1 MSKHSDSFA
10 EKVDLQNESLP
21 ASIFRAYDIRGVAD
35 SELTASNVELIARA
49 IASEALDI
57 GISTLLIGFD
67 ARLSS
72 PVLSKAL
79 IKGVLET
86 GCNVINLGL
95 IPTPMLYFATH
106 TCQTTSGVMLT
117 ASHNPANYNGLKIV
131 FNKTCLADNQ
141 IQQIRSR
148 VTAGELRKGTGQ
160 YSELNT
166 SESYLTAICSRIK
179 LSKPLKL
186 VIDCGNAVP
195 GVIAPALFER
205 LGCDVIPLFCEL
217 DGSFPNHHPDPTDPK
232 NMKQLAAEVVL
243 QKADLGIAFDGDGD
257 RLGLVT
263 NKGEIISTDKL
274 LMLLVKSIAPH
285 YPGQPIIYDV
295 KSSTAIAQLITE
307 LGAVPV
313 MHRSGHSFMKQKM
326 LETNAPL
333 GGEYAAHVFIKDRW
347 FGFDDG
353 LYAAARVVESISQ
366 QAHSSS
372 AEFESYKTPISTNEI
387 VVSVSDAHK
396 FELIKQIQKSADF
409 PDCKIISI
417 DGLRVEFKFGWGLVR
432 ASNTTPA
439 LLLRFEANTGEEI
452 EFIKSRFRDLLH
464 HADKTLQL
472 NF

>member
-1 MSKHSDSFA
+1 MSEDSGSFA
-10 EKVDLQNESLP
+10 ENVDLKYLSIP
-21 ASIFRAYDIRGVAD
+21 ASIFRAYDIRGIAET
-35 SELTASNVELIARA
+35 ELTEDTVGLIAKA
-49 IASEALDI
+49 IASEALDL
-57 GISTLLIGFD
+57 GIESLLIGFD

-72 PVLSKAL
+72 PSLSKAL

-106 TCQTTSGVMLT
+106 TCQATSGIMLT

-131 FNKTCLADNQ
+131 FDQTCLADNQ

-148 VTAGELRKGTGQ
+148 VTAGNLRKGRGQ
-160 YSELNT
+160 YTEEEIA
-166 SESYLTAICSRIK
+166 ESYLKTVCSKIVVK
-179 LSKPLKL
+179 KPLKL

-195 GVIAPALFER
+195 GVIAPALFKR
-205 LGCDVIPLFCEL
+205 LGCEVIPLFCEL
-217 DGSFPNHHPDPTDPK
+217 DGSFPNHHPDPTDTK
-232 NMKQLAAEVVL
+232 NMKQLAEAVVL
-243 QKADLGIAFDGDGD
+243 HRADLGIAFDGDGD
-257 RLGLVT
+257 RLGLIT
-263 NKGEIISTDKL
+263 NKGETVSTDKL

-295 KSSTAIAQLITE
+295 KSSAALARLISQ

-333 GGEYAAHVFIKDRW
+333 GGEYAAHIFIKDRW

-366 QAHSSS
+366 VDHSSS

-387 VVSVSDAHK
+387 AVWVNEEDK
-396 FELIKQIQKSADF
+396 FELIRKVQEHADF
-409 PDCKIISI
+409 PDCKIISL
-417 DGLRVEFKFGWGLVR
+417 DGLRVEFEFGWGLVR
-432 ASNTTPA
+432 ASNTSPA
-439 LLLRFEANTGEEI
+439 LLLRFEANTKEEI
-452 EFIKSRFRDLLH
+452 ELIKSQFRKLLH
-464 HADKTLQL
+464 SVDKTLPL

>member
-1 MSKHSDSFA
+1 MPENSDSFT
-10 EKVDLQNESLP
+10 EESDLHTLSIP
-21 ASIFRAYDIRGVAD
+21 ATIFRAYDIRGIAG
-35 SELTASNVELIARA
+35 SELTSDIVERIAKA

-57 GISTLLIGFD
+57 GIDTLLIGSD

-86 GCNVINLGL
+86 GCNVIDLGL
-95 IPTPMLYFATH
+95 IPTPILYFATH
-106 TCQTTSGVMLT
+106 TCQAASGVMLT

-148 VTAGELRKGTGQ
+148 VDSGCLRHGSGQ
-160 YSELNT
+160 YIELDA
-166 SESYLTAICSRIK
+166 SESYLAAICSRIE
-179 LSKPLKL
+179 LSKPLRL

-195 GVIAPALFER
+195 GLIAPLLFER
-205 LGCDVIPLFCEL
+205 LGCEVIPLFCEL
-217 DGSFPNHHPDPTDPK
+217 DGSFPNHHPDPTKPK
-232 NMKQLAAEVVL
+232 NMRQLADQVIL

-263 NKGEIISTDKL
+263 NKGETVSNDKL
-274 LMLLVKSIAPH
+274 LMLLVKSIAPL
-285 YPGQPIIYDV
+285 YPGQPIIFDV
-295 KSSTAIAQLITE
+295 KSSAALGQLIAE

-333 GGEYAAHVFIKDRW
+333 GGEYAAHIFIKDRW

-366 QAHSSS
+366 QDHSS
-372 AEFESYKTPISTNEI
+372 AVEFASYKTPISTDEI
-387 VVSVSDAHK
+387 SVAVSDEEK
-396 FELIKQIQKSADF
+396 FELVSQLQHNTDL
-409 PDCKIISI
+409 PNCKIILL
-417 DGLRVEFKFGWGLVR
+417 DGLRAEFEFGWGLVR
-432 ASNTTPA
+432 ASNTSPA
-439 LLLRFEANTGEEI
+439 LLLRFEANTDEQI
-452 EFIKSRFRDLLH
+452 EFIKAQFRALLWCV
-464 HADKTLQL
+464 DKKLNL

>member
-1 MSKHSDSFA
+1 MSENNDSFA
-10 EKVDLQNESLP
+10 EKIEPQKLSPP
-21 ASIFRAYDIRGVAD
+21 ASIFRAYDIRGIAE
-35 SELTASNVELIARA
+35 SELTAQVVDLIAKA

-57 GISTLLIGFD
+57 GIDTLLIGFD

-72 PVLSKAL
+72 PLLSKAL

-86 GCNVINLGL
+86 GCNVIDLGL

-106 TCQTTSGVMLT
+106 TCQISSGVMLT

-148 VTAGELRKGTGQ
+148 VTAGTLAKGNGQ
-160 YSELNT
+160 YSKLNVSENYLNT
-166 SESYLTAICSRIK
+166 ISSRIK
-179 LSKPLKL
+179 LSRPLKV

-195 GVIAPALFER
+195 GIIAPTLFER

-217 DGSFPNHHPDPTDPK
+217 DGSFPNHHPDPTNPK
-232 NMKQLAAEVVL
+232 NMRQLADEVVL
-243 QKADLGIAFDGDGD
+243 KKADLGIAFDGDGD

-263 NKGEIISTDKL
+263 NKGETVSTDKL
-274 LMLLVKSIAPH
+274 LMLLVKEIAPH

-295 KSSTAIAQLITE
+295 KSSTALAQLILE

-353 LYAAARVVESISQ
+353 LYAAARVVESLSHQ
-366 QAHSSS
+366 SHSSS
-372 AEFESYKTPISTNEI
+372 VEFASFKTPMSTDEI
-387 VVSVSDAHK
+387 AVAVSDEHK
-396 FELIKQIQKSADF
+396 FELISQIQENADF
-409 PDCKIISI
+409 PDCKIISL
-417 DGLRVEFKFGWGLVR
+417 DGLRVEFEFGWGLVR
-432 ASNTTPA
+432 ASNTSPA
-439 LLLRFEANTGEEI
+439 LLLRFEANTDEQI
-452 EFIKSRFRDLLH
+452 QFIQDQFKALLH
-464 HADKTLQL
+464 SIDKTLQL